1 MLIDNYSVFIFR
13 EGTGYDITAFC
24 GDLSWRDSIDTLGM
38 ELHFT
43 TAYNDARYF
52 PKLTVEL
59 GDMVILSNNGIEV
72 FRGIVTDESIDGR
85 FSRSFTAFDF
95 AFYLNK
101 SKTIKQYNKMRADEA
116 IKKLCSEFNIPVG
129 TICPIPTLISDIYP
143 DKTIAEIMEDILDK
157 STKELGTKYRKEM
170 RVGKFYIDKYEDLI
184 VTGLFKPA
192 SNIQAFDVTKAIGSV
207 SRSRSI
213 ADMKNS
219 IIIVSSEEKST
230 RVAAKAED
238 SGSIS
243 KYGLLQE
250 IESVDSK
257 DIAQARNIAKNKLA
271 ELNKI
276 AEDTSIELLGSDAVR
291 AGRILNITEPI
302 SGLIG
307 KYLVKECTHTYKNS
321 IHRMSLNIEGVI

>member
-1 MLIDNYSVFIFR
+1 MLIDNYSVFLIR
-13 EGTGYDITAFC
+13 EGAGFDISGLC

-38 ELHFT
+38 ELQFT
-43 TAYNDARYF
+43 TANSDARYF
-52 PKLTVEL
+52 PKLVVQL
-59 GDMVILSNNGIEV
+59 GDLIVLSNNGVEV

-101 SKTIKQYNKMRADEA
+101 SKTIIQFNKMRADEA
-116 IKKLCSEFNIPVG
+116 IKKLCNQFNIAIG
-129 TICPIPTLISDIYP
+129 TICPISTLISAIYK
-143 DKTIAEIMEDILDK
+143 DKTIAEIIEDILEQV
-157 STKELGTKYRKEM
+157 TKELGIKFRKEM
-170 RVGKFYIDKYEDLI
+170 RIGKFYIEKYTDLI
-184 VTGLFKPA
+184 VKGLFKPA

-219 IIIVSSEEKST
+219 ILIVSSEEKST

-238 SGSIS
+238 SSSIK

-276 AEDTSIELLGSDAVR
+276 AEDTTIELLGSDLVR
-291 AGRILNITEPI
+291 AGRILEIIEPI
-302 SGLIG
+302 TGLNG
-307 KYLVKECTHTYKNS
+307 KYLVKECTHTYKNR
-321 IHRMSLNIEGVI
+321 IHKMSLTIEGV